1 MKRLVLLASI
11 AALAIAPCARAGV
24 TYQTLKVDDRE
35 TEVVQLSV
43 TPAPEP
49 EPVLR
54 HRLIARD
61 VDLVTGNAVPFYYRA
76 MLELAPTMKRLREK
90 FDEEKELSLWYGTGE
105 EATPIDKLPLEKV
118 REAVQMFEPI
128 YRNHLRL
135 AFQRSDCDWELGIG
149 ELRGIDIISFLLPEF
164 QDSREIA
171 RMQALRTRLALAE
184 HRYDDA
190 IEIMR
195 QQYRLG
201 NDVSQPPFLVCGLI
215 GIAIDGITN
224 GTLIELIASKDSPN
238 MYWALTEL
246 PQPAIDL
253 RRAARFEMDFGPRMF
268 PFIDHPETAEH
279 APEEWNRLYVQSLAE
294 LGAVSG
300 EFNTNASSDQH
311 SNALNQVKAA
321 IGATGLGLIGYSHA
335 KERLVAQGMDRA
347 MVEKMAVGQV
357 IAIYTN
363 RIYRRFSDAFEK
375 LWYVPYKDMK
385 QLSNDLENR
394 LNDARVFGNGDD
406 REILPIVST
415 LLPAVNAARGAQ
427 VRLEREVAALRI
439 IEALRMH
446 AASHGGALPGSLAD
460 ITAVPIPDNPATG
473 KPFEYQLQG
482 TTGVLELPESD
493 GLYGGNR
500 RYEIQIVAGNK

>member
-1 MKRLVLLASI
+1 
-11 AALAIAPCARAGV
+11 
-24 TYQTLKVDDRE
+24 LKVDDHE

-76 MLELAPTMKRLREK
+76 MLELAPTMKQLREK

-105 EATPIDKLPLEKV
+105 EATPIDRLPIEKV
-118 REAVQMFEPI
+118 REAVRIFEPI
-128 YRNHLRL
+128 YRNHLKL

-164 QDSREIA
+164 QDSRQIA

-184 HRYDDA
+184 QRYDDA

-201 NDVSQPPFLVCGLI
+201 GDVSQPPFLVCGLI
-215 GIAIDGITN
+215 GIAINSVSN
-224 GTLIELIASKDSPN
+224 GTLIELIASKDSPS

-246 PQPAIDL
+246 PHPAIDL

-279 APEEWNRLYVQSLAE
+279 APAEWNRLFAQSLAE
-294 LGAVSG
+294 LGSVTAG
-300 EFNTNASSDQH
+300 PTRESDELH
-311 SNALNQVKAA
+311 QVKAA

-347 MVEKMAVGQV
+347 AVEKMAVGQV

-375 LWYVPYKDMK
+375 LWYVPYKDVK
-385 QLSNDLENR
+385 QLSNDLENQ
-394 LNDARVFGNGDD
+394 LNDARMFGNGDD

-427 VRLEREVAALRI
+427 VRLEREIAALRI

-446 AASHGGALPGSLAD
+446 AAAHGGALPGSLAD
-460 ITAVPIPDNPATG
+460 VTAVPIPDNPATG
-473 KPFEYQLQG
+473 RPFEYKLQG
-482 TTGVLELPESD
+482 TTGVLELPASD
-493 GLYGGNR
+493 GLHGGNR
-500 RYEIQIVAGNK
+500 RYEIQIVAGSK